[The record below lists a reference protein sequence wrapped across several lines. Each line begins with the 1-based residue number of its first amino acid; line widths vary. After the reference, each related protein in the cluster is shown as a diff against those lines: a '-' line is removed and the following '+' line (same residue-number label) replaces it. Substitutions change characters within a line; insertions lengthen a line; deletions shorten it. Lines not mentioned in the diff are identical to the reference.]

1 MGRRYNGAHMSP
13 LRIVLLV
20 VLVCPVSL
28 FAQAKYTA
36 EAEIGRQQFTN
47 SCVLCHGPDGNAISG
62 IDLGHGQYR
71 RATSDADLVR
81 IMRSGIPGT
90 GMPPNNL
97 TLENAKA
104 IVAYLHWM
112 ADSAASDT
120 VTSGDRARGK
130 AIFEGKGQ
138 CAMCHRVGE
147 NGSRTGPDLSGI
159 GRVRRVVELQR
170 SLTEPDAEVLPN
182 FRFVRAVTKTGTTV
196 TGRLLNQDTFTV
208 QLLDSTEHLRS
219 LSRADLREF
228 TIVNNSS
235 MPSYKDKLASQE
247 LADVVSYL
255 ASLKAEVN
263 P

>member
-1 MGRRYNGAHMSP
+1 MSP
-13 LRIVLLV
+13 LRIFLLIGM
-20 VLVCPVSL
+20 VSPITL
-28 FAQAKYTA
+28 FAQQKYTA

-62 IDLGHGQYR
+62 VDLGHGQYR

-81 IMRSGIPGT
+81 IMRTGIPGT

-112 ADSAASDT
+112 ADSAASDN
-120 VTSGDRARGK
+120 VTAGDRGRGK

-138 CAMCHRVGE
+138 CAGCHRVGE
-147 NGSRTGPDLSGI
+147 NGSRIGPDLTGI
-159 GRVRRVVELQR
+159 GRIRRVVELQR
-170 SLTEPDAEVLPN
+170 SLIEPDAEVLPN
-182 FRFVRAVTKTGTTV
+182 FRFVRAVTRSGATI

-208 QLLDSTEHLRS
+208 QLLDSTEHLKS

-228 TIVNNSS
+228 TILNNSP
-235 MPSYKDKLASQE
+235 MPSYRDKLNSQE

-255 ASLKAEVN
+255 ASLKAEVT

>member
-1 MGRRYNGAHMSP
+1 MSRMSS
-13 LRIVLLV
+13 LRIFSLIVLLW
-20 VLVCPVSL
+20 PVSL
-28 FAQAKYTA
+28 YAQAKYTA
-36 EAEIGRQQFTN
+36 EAEIGKQQFTN

-62 IDLGHGQYR
+62 VDLGHGQYR

-81 IMRSGIPGT
+81 IMRTGIPGT

-97 TLENAKA
+97 TPENAKA

-120 VTSGDRARGK
+120 ATGGDRNRGK
-130 AIFEGKGQ
+130 EIFEGKGQ
-138 CAMCHRVGE
+138 CTGCHRVGQ

-170 SLTEPDAEVLPN
+170 SLIEPDAEVLPN
-182 FRFVRAVTKTGTTV
+182 FRFVRAVTRNGETI

-208 QLLDSTEHLRS
+208 QILDSTEHLRS
-219 LSRADLREF
+219 FSRTDLREF
-228 TIVNNSS
+228 TLANNSP
-235 MPSYKDKLASQE
+235 MPSYRDKLTSQE

>member
-1 MGRRYNGAHMSP
+1 MSRMSSRQI
-13 LRIVLLV
+13 LFLI
-20 VLVCPVSL
+20 VLVCPVTL
-28 FAQAKYTA
+28 FAQAKFTA
-36 EAEIGRQQFTN
+36 EAEIGKQQFTN

-71 RATSDADLVR
+71 RVTSDADLVR

-112 ADSAASDT
+112 ADSAASGSVGT
-120 VTSGDRARGK
+120 GDRGRGK
-130 AIFEGKGQ
+130 EIFEGKGQ
-138 CAMCHRVGE
+138 CAGCHRVGG

-182 FRFVRAVTKTGTTV
+182 FRFVRAVTKNGTTT

-208 QLLDSTEHLRS
+208 QLLDSTEHLKS
-219 LSRADLREF
+219 FSRTDLREF
-228 TIVNNSS
+228 TILNNSP
-235 MPSYKDKLASQE
+235 MPSYKDKLSSQE

>member
-1 MGRRYNGAHMSP
+1 MSP
-13 LRIVLLV
+13 MSALRIFFLV
-20 VLVCPVSL
+20 VLVSPVTL
-28 FAQAKYTA
+28 IAQAKFTA
-36 EAEIGRQQFTN
+36 EAEIGKQQFTN

-71 RATSDADLVR
+71 RVTSDADLVR

-112 ADSAASDT
+112 ADSAASENVGT
-120 VTSGDRARGK
+120 GDRARGK
-130 AIFEGKGQ
+130 EIFEGKGQ
-138 CAMCHRVGE
+138 CATCHRVAG

-170 SLTEPDAEVLPN
+170 SLIEPNAEVLPN
-182 FRFVRAVTKTGTTV
+182 FRFVRVVMKNGTAIA
-196 TGRLLNQDTFTV
+196 GRLLNQDTFTV
-208 QLLDSTEHLRS
+208 QLLDSTERLRS
-219 LSRADLREF
+219 FARTDLKEF
-228 TIVNNSS
+228 TILNDSP
-235 MPSYKDKLASQE
+235 MPSYKDKLTSQE
-247 LADVVSYL
+247 LADLVSYL

>member
-1 MGRRYNGAHMSP
+1 MRQRYNGAHMSR
-13 LRIVLLV
+13 LRILLLA
-20 VLVCPVSL
+20 VLVCPVTL

-36 EAEIGRQQFTN
+36 EAEIGKQQFTN

-71 RATSDADLVR
+71 RVTSDADLVR

-112 ADSAASDT
+112 ADSAASGN
-120 VTSGDRARGK
+120 VTTGDRASGK

-138 CAMCHRVGE
+138 CTTCHRVGD

-170 SLTEPDAEVLPN
+170 SLIEPEAEILPN
-182 FRFVRAVTKTGTTV
+182 FRFVRAVTKTGTTI

-219 LSRADLREF
+219 LSRTGL
-228 TIVNNSS
+228 
-235 MPSYKDKLASQE
+235 
-247 LADVVSYL
+247 
-255 ASLKAEVN
+255 
-263 P
+263 

>member
-28 FAQAKYTA
+28 LAQAKYTA

-104 IVAYLHWM
+104 KYLGIELSETEIALMKRVKQAFDPH
-112 ADSAASDT
+112 
-120 VTSGDRARGK
+120 GILNPGK
-130 AIFEGKGQ
+130 IF
-138 CAMCHRVGE
+138 
-147 NGSRTGPDLSGI
+147 P
-159 GRVRRVVELQR
+159 
-170 SLTEPDAEVLPN
+170 
-182 FRFVRAVTKTGTTV
+182 
-196 TGRLLNQDTFTV
+196 
-208 QLLDSTEHLRS
+208 
-219 LSRADLREF
+219 
-228 TIVNNSS
+228 
-235 MPSYKDKLASQE
+235 
-247 LADVVSYL
+247 
-255 ASLKAEVN
+255 
-263 P
+263 

>member
-1 MGRRYNGAHMSP
+1 MGF
-13 LRIVLLV
+13 
-20 VLVCPVSL
+20 
-28 FAQAKYTA
+28 FAQQKYTA

-47 SCVLCHGPDGNAISG
+47 GCVLCHGPDGNAISG

-71 RATSDADLVR
+71 RAASDADLVR
-81 IMRSGIPGT
+81 IMRTGIPGT

-120 VTSGDRARGK
+120 VTAGDRSRGK
-130 AIFEGKGQ
+130 AIFESKGQ
-138 CAMCHRVGE
+138 CNGCHRAGD

-159 GRVRRVVELQR
+159 GRIRRVVELQR
-170 SLTEPDAEVLPN
+170 SLIEPDAEVLPN
-182 FRFVRAVTKTGTTV
+182 FRFVRAVTKNGATIS
-196 TGRLLNQDTFTV
+196 GRLLNQDTFTV
-208 QLLDSTEHLRS
+208 QLLDSSEHLRS
-219 LSRADLREF
+219 FSRADLREF
-228 TIVNNSS
+228 TILNNSP
-235 MPSYKDKLASQE
+235 MPSYRDKLTSQE

>member
-1 MGRRYNGAHMSP
+1 MSP
-13 LRIVLLV
+13 LRTFSLIVLL
-20 VLVCPVSL
+20 CPAAL
-28 FAQAKYTA
+28 YAQQKYTA

-62 IDLGHGQYR
+62 VDLGHGQYR
-71 RATSDADLVR
+71 RATTDADLVR
-81 IMRSGIPGT
+81 IMRTGIPGT

-97 TLENAKA
+97 SPENAKA

-120 VTSGDRARGK
+120 VTAGDRTHGK
-130 AIFEGKGQ
+130 EIFEAKGQ
-138 CAMCHRVGE
+138 CASCHRVGP

-170 SLTEPDAEVLPN
+170 SLIEPDAEVLPN
-182 FRFVRAVTKTGTTV
+182 FRFVRAVTRTGETIS
-196 TGRLLNQDTFTV
+196 GRLLNQDTFTV
-208 QLLDSTEHLRS
+208 QILDSTERLRS
-219 LSRADLREF
+219 LSRTDVREF
-228 TIVNNSS
+228 TILNNSP
-235 MPSYKDKLASQE
+235 MPSYRDKLTSQE
-247 LADVVSYL
+247 LADIVSYL